1 MFRGRKSEVI
11 NVGGVK
17 VHPLPVEDRI
27 TALPSV
33 AAARIFG
40 RPNKLTGAIVAAE
53 IVPVGR
59 RSGADVEAIRVEIK
73 AAVADLPRAW
83 QPRSITFVDDDRDQ
97 RRQDDPRDG
106 GHMSRD
112 ATRRTRHGRQ
122 QGPGR
127 RARRG
132 VPPGRLQRGDLLA
145 LVDRPGARPGRTIP
159 QLKERFHF
167 SDGRRLKKEDAER
180 FVKDAAKRWGRIDVL
195 VNNAGVAHD
204 GVIALFSDDDI
215 DTVVDLNMK
224 GTIYVT
230 RAASRVMLR
239 QHSGSIVNIS
249 SIVGLSGYRGLTVY
263 GATKAALDGFTR
275 ALARELGSRG
285 ITVNSVAPGYLR
297 TEMSHG
303 LDEEQLNQIARR
315 TPMGRLGDP
324 SDVARAVLFLT
335 DPANNYLTGQV
346 IVVDGGLTC

>member
-1 MFRGRKSEVI
+1 MAEAQSQVALVTGGSKGLG
-11 NVGGVK
+11 VG
-17 VHPLPVEDRI
+17 I
-27 TALPSV
+27 
-33 AAARIFG
+33 
-40 RPNKLTGAIVAAE
+40 
-53 IVPVGR
+53 
-59 RSGADVEAIRVEIK
+59 VEAYLAAGYCVETCSRSSTDQ
-73 AAVADLPRAW
+73 VRAW
-83 QPRSITFVDDDRDQ
+83 EN
-97 RRQDDPRDG
+97 DPEY
-106 GHMSRD
+106 
-112 ATRRTRHGRQ
+112 
-122 QGPGR
+122 
-127 RARRG
+127 
-132 VPPGRLQRGDLLA
+132 
-145 LVDRPGARPGRTIP
+145 
-159 QLKERFHF
+159 KERFHF
-167 SDGRRLKKEDAER
+167 ATADVSKKEDAER

-195 VNNAGVAHD
+195 VNNAGVARD
-204 GVIALFSDDDI
+204 GVIALFGDDDI
-215 DTVVDLNMK
+215 DTVIDLNMK

-239 QHSGSIVNIS
+239 QHSGSSVNIS

-275 ALARELGSRG
+275 ALARELGSRN